1 MLGQYVIAY
10 LDDILVYSPDFES
23 HVKHVRTVLQRLL
36 QNNLYLK
43 GEKCEFHL
51 QSVAFLGYIISQ
63 QGVVMDDQKVEAV
76 IQWPVPKTVKELQR
90 FLGFANFYRRF
101 IRNFSII
108 VAPITSLLRGNPKR
122 IVWNS
127 QAERAF
133 QNLKEAFTS
142 APILKHPDPQQP
154 FVVEVDASETG
165 VGAVLSQRSEER
177 RVGKEG

>member
-1 MLGQYVIAY
+1 MALEQLQGAQYFTKLDLRSAYNLIRVKEGDEWKTAFLTTRGHYEYTVMPFGLSIAPSVFQAFINDVLRDMLGQYVIAY

-23 HVKHVRTVLQRLL
+23 HVKNVRTVLQRLL

-90 FLGFANFYRRF
+90 FLGFANF
-101 IRNFSII
+101 
-108 VAPITSLLRGNPKR
+108 
-122 IVWNS
+122 
-127 QAERAF
+127 
-133 QNLKEAFTS
+133 
-142 APILKHPDPQQP
+142 
-154 FVVEVDASETG
+154 
-165 VGAVLSQRSEER
+165 
-177 RVGKEG
+177 